1 MRQFLTGLWAIALV
15 LCLTACGAI
24 GHTPAKSLVEQA
36 IAVQLQQVQQ
46 DLSQQLR
53 LADRPSTIQINRV
66 AIAAQQPLQIN
77 DLEAFHIVGTCDYTL
92 KLADRAIAQRQVPF
106 EVYLQRQIEGKTWR
120 IAYPQPGESGEI
132 LWDTQRI
139 PTETYP

>member
-1 MRQFLTGLWAIALV
+1 MRQLLTGLWAIALV
-15 LCLTACGAI
+15 LSLTACSTI
-24 GHTPAKSLVEQA
+24 GQTPAKSLVEQA

-53 LADRPSTIQINRV
+53 LVDRPSTIQIKRV
-66 AIAAQQPLQIN
+66 AIAEQQPLQIN
-77 DLEAFHIVGTCDYTL
+77 DLDAVHIIGTCDYTL

-120 IAYPQPGESGEI
+120 IAYPKPSESGDPIWE
-132 LWDTQRI
+132 TQRI
-139 PTETYP
+139 PTDLYP